1 MTSMVLTIHHV
12 YEEMLKAALFFPVKK
27 STMKTKTEDT
37 GKKNRPGKITPWY
50 NAVRGNVLMLGVVSF
65 FTDVS
70 SEMIYPLLPV
80 FFTGLVPPATAAL
93 YVGLMDGIAESVSS
107 LFKIF
112 SGRLSD
118 VLDQRKSIAVAGYGI
133 STLCRPLMALA
144 TGGWHVVVLRFGDRV
159 GKGIRTP
166 ARDALISESTGSDT
180 RGLAFSFH
188 RAMDHAGAVTGPL
201 IASAILYAFLG
212 GQFWQ
217 GRFTTASAAEMQ
229 ALRWLFGLALIPGLA
244 AMLTITTRVTEVAGK
259 NRRSFAKSGAK
270 STAAPARLPQR
281 FYLYLAAVTLF
292 ALGNS
297 SDLFILFYAKTRFD
311 LGLGQLLALW
321 VILHISKIVFSLPGG
336 ICSDKYGRRV
346 VIAAGWIVYV
356 GVYAGLAATSNIH
369 ILWALIVV
377 YGIYYGLT
385 EGAERA
391 LVADF
396 VPARQLGK
404 AYGLYHGAVGLA
416 ALPASLLFGVFW
428 MQLGPQI
435 AFTIGA
441 SLAGAATLLLTVVLH
456 FKRFQNSV

>member
-1 MTSMVLTIHHV
+1 M
-12 YEEMLKAALFFPVKK
+12 KAE
-27 STMKTKTEDT
+27 TEDT
-37 GKKNRPGKITPWY
+37 GKQGPPGPSAPWY
-50 NAVRGNVLMLGVVSF
+50 QAVQGNVMMLGVVSF

-80 FFTGLVPPATAAL
+80 FFTGLVPAATAAL

-118 VLDQRKSIAVAGYGI
+118 TLDQRKSIAVAGYGI

-144 TGGWHVVVLRFGDRV
+144 TGGWHVVALRFGDRV

-166 ARDALISESTGSDT
+166 ARDALISESTGSGT

-201 IASAILYAFLG
+201 LAAAILYAFLG
-212 GQFWQ
+212 DQLWLGH
-217 GRFTTASAAEMQ
+217 FTTATAREIQ

-244 AMLTITTRVTEVAGK
+244 AMLTITTRVADVAGK
-259 NRRSFAKSGAK
+259 GRRP
-270 STAAPARLPQR
+270 TAEFKAPSDAAVSRLPAR

-311 LGLGQLLALW
+311 LGLGPLLALW
-321 VILHISKIVFSLPGG
+321 VVLHISKIVFSLPGG

-356 GVYAGLAATSNIH
+356 GVYAGLAVASNIRV
-369 ILWALIVV
+369 LWALIVV
-377 YGIYYGLT
+377 YGIYYGMT

-428 MQLGPQI
+428 MKLGPQV

-441 SLAGAATLLLTVVLH
+441 SLAGAATLLLTVGLH

>member
-1 MTSMVLTIHHV
+1 MG
-12 YEEMLKAALFFPVKK
+12 
-27 STMKTKTEDT
+27 TETENT
-37 GKKNRPGKITPWY
+37 GKQSPPGPGAPWY
-50 NAVRGNVLMLGVVSF
+50 QAVQGNVLMLGVVSF

-80 FFTGLVPPATAAL
+80 FFTGLVPAATAAL
-93 YVGLMDGIAESVSS
+93 YVGVMDGIAESVSS
-107 LFKIF
+107 LLKIF

-118 VLDQRKSIAVAGYGI
+118 SLEQRKSIAVAGYGI

-144 TGGWHVVVLRFGDRV
+144 TGGWQVVALRFGDRV

-166 ARDALISESTGSDT
+166 ARDALISESTGSGT

-201 IASAILYAFLG
+201 IAAVILYAFLG

-217 GRFTTASAAEMQ
+217 GRFTTATAGEMH
-229 ALRWLFGLALIPGLA
+229 ALRWLFALALIPGLA
-244 AMLTITTRVTEVAGK
+244 AMLAITTRVADVAGK
-259 NRRSFAKSGAK
+259 DRQLSAKPDIK
-270 STAAPARLPQR
+270 PAAGVARLPGR
-281 FYLYLAAVTLF
+281 FYLYLVAVTLF

-297 SDLFILFYAKTRFD
+297 SDLFIVFYAKTRFD
-311 LGLGQLLALW
+311 LGLGPLLALW
-321 VILHISKIVFSLPGG
+321 VVLHISKIIFSLPGG
-336 ICSDKYGRRV
+336 MCSDKYGRRV

-356 GVYAGLAATSNIH
+356 GVYAGLAVTSNIR
-369 ILWALIVV
+369 ILWILIVA

-404 AYGLYHGAVGLA
+404 AYGLYHGAVGIA
-416 ALPASLLFGVFW
+416 AFPASLLFGVFW
-428 MQLGPQI
+428 MRLGPPV

-441 SLAGAATLLLTVVLH
+441 SLAGAATLLLTGMLA
-456 FKRFQNSV
+456 FKRATPSRPIPPVP

>member
-1 MTSMVLTIHHV
+1 MG
-12 YEEMLKAALFFPVKK
+12 
-27 STMKTKTEDT
+27 TETEGT
-37 GKKNRPGKITPWY
+37 GKQDLSGQSPPWY
-50 NAVRGNVLMLGVVSF
+50 KAVRGNVLMLGVVSF

-80 FFTGLVPPATAAL
+80 FFTGLVPAATAAV

-107 LFKIF
+107 LLKIF

-118 VLDQRKSIAVAGYGI
+118 ALDQRKPIAVAGYGI

-144 TGGWHVVVLRFGDRV
+144 TGGWHVVALRFGDRV

-166 ARDALISESTGSDT
+166 ARDALISQSTGSGT

-201 IASAILYAFLG
+201 IAAVILYAFLG
-212 GQFWQ
+212 EQFWQ
-217 GRFTTASAAEMQ
+217 GHFSAASARQMQ
-229 ALRWLFGLALIPGLA
+229 ALRWLFALALVPGLA
-244 AMLTITTRVTEVAGK
+244 AMLALISGVTEVSAKGNHLSEKSLSDPQAG
-259 NRRSFAKSGAK
+259 S
-270 STAAPARLPQR
+270 ARLPPR
-281 FYLYLAAVTLF
+281 FYLYLASVTLF

-297 SDLFILFYAKTRFD
+297 SDLFIVFYAKTRFD
-311 LGLGQLLALW
+311 FGLGSLLVLW
-321 VILHISKIVFSLPGG
+321 VVLHISKIVFSLPGG

-356 GVYAGLAATSNIH
+356 GVYAGLAMTPNIH
-369 ILWALIVV
+369 ILWVLIVA

-404 AYGLYHGAVGLA
+404 AYGLYHGAIGLA

-428 MQLGPQI
+428 MQLGPQV

-441 SLAGAATLLLTVVLH
+441 SLAGSATLLLTVMLA
-456 FKRFQNSV
+456 RPILPSP